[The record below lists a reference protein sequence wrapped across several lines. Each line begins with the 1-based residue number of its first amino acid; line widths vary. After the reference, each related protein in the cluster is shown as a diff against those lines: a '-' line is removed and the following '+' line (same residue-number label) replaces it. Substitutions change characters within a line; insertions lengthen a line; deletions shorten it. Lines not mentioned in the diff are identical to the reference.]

1 MAIPETV
8 RDDAAAAL
16 AEFCRQHSAEAAST
30 QQHFEF
36 EILDNYALLV
46 EKRPSFVNPG
56 ESTSRPVAKFRYSEA
71 RNMWALYW
79 SDQGGKKWN
88 RVSNTKTAPD
98 IRDLLKVVMKDP
110 DGVFWA

>member
-1 MAIPETV
+1 MAIPSHI
-8 RDDAAAAL
+8 RDAASEAL
-16 AEFCRQHSAEAAST
+16 TEFCHQHSAESAAT

-46 EKRPSFVNPG
+46 EKRPSFVNPN
-56 ESTSRPVAKFRYSEA
+56 ESTSRAVAKFRYSEA
-71 RNMWALYW
+71 RNQWALYW
-79 SDQGGKKWN
+79 SDSAGKKWN